1 MTRTYA
7 RKRRAGHRLTQPN
20 RRKSPTERQPKAGTA
35 RSGGRIVEPTCGS
48 VSEGLRTKN
57 ATDTGRHRRTSGQI
71 KIMKKRSATQ
81 AIKPPALHRK
91 SRTDEAHD
99 IQAIWLGQAVPGPAG

>member
-1 MTRTYA
+1 MAHTYA
-7 RKRRAGHRLTQPN
+7 RKPRAGHRLTQPN

-35 RSGGRIVEPTCGS
+35 RSGGRIVEPPSCAASNG
-48 VSEGLRTKN
+48 VQTKN
-57 ATDTGRHRRTSGQI
+57 AQDGHRNRQSIDQI

-91 SRTDEAHD
+91 GRTDEAHD
-99 IQAIWLGQAVPGPAG
+99 IQAI

>member
-48 VSEGLRTKN
+48 VSDGVQTKN
-57 ATDTGRHRRTSGQI
+57 ATDTGRHRRTNGQI